1 MTELQTVNADLQDI
15 SNFKPL
21 EQTEKNEVST
31 IKKDINFDDSV
42 SVIKFAETIQ
52 RDIAKFSDEV
62 LQKVKIKDTGEAGK
76 IIQNMLL
83 EMEGFNMSK
92 LPTDDSLLAKI
103 PIIGDILF
111 VSLKRFIGSLD
122 TVEGKIE
129 ELIRLL
135 EGQSNELQA
144 DITMLDSMYKENLEL
159 LRKLELYIIAGRDA
173 LLEVTNNSLLDLKT
187 RAEKTKDPVDAQN
200 YQDLKQQVERFEKRL
215 HNLVLARAAA
225 VQMAPQIRLAQEGD
239 KMLIEDIRDVITHTI
254 PIWKKQF
261 IMVISNK
268 RREKAL
274 RVTRGVKD
282 ATNKQLLSNA
292 QTMEELTQQINEN
305 YQRGIIDLETLE
317 EVNTRTISTI
327 KNTLETQSK
336 ASQKRN
342 EANQRLAAMEN
353 ELKNTLLQSIETNIY
368 SLFQRLF
375 IDIILNLYIITGY

>member
-1 MTELQTVNADLQDI
+1 MTELQTVNADLQNI

-200 YQDLKQQVERFEKRL
+200 YQDLKQQVERFEKRV

-305 YQRGIIDLETLE
+305 YARGIIDLETLE
-317 EVNTRTISTI
+317 EVNTRTINTI

-342 EANQRLAAMEN
+342 EANQRLAAMED
-353 ELKNTLLQSIETNIY
+353 ELKNTLLQSIEINI
-368 SLFQRLF
+368 
-375 IDIILNLYIITGY
+375 